1 MLLRPGT
8 TGPRSL
14 HDDEPSLFFAERGR
28 GEELRGDRK
37 RVRYRMTLLLR
48 SPGMSAVVAREPERD
63 RGEKKEWR
71 AKRGSHRHKSGH
83 GGTSGGRVET
93 AGGRVEVA
101 KRETVC
107 VHHAQNRIIGHTGHT
122 PKVWGVLPHRLILNI
137 P

>member
-1 MLLRPGT
+1 M
-8 TGPRSL
+8 
-14 HDDEPSLFFAERGR
+14 
-28 GEELRGDRK
+28 
-37 RVRYRMTLLLR
+37 
-48 SPGMSAVVAREPERD
+48 
-63 RGEKKEWR
+63 R

-83 GGTSGGRVET
+83 GGT

-107 VHHAQNRIIGHTGHT
+107 VHHAQNRIIGHT